1 MGKDT
6 SFVCQGVALKQLK
19 PGPKAKAYAKAE
31 AKATARPDEGQC
43 QLM

>member
-19 PGPKAKAYAKAE
+19 PGPKAKVE
-31 AKATARPDEGQC
+31 AKAKARPDEGQC
-43 QLM
+43 RLM